1 MHFEEL
7 SNEEWS
13 LVAPILSA
21 QPHAGVL
28 KRGRPRIRTRVVAN
42 AVLWVLTT
50 GQSWSKLPAHY
61 PSQPTCRCRFE
72 EWRLKGKIAEMIRVL
87 SKVGRSFSY
96 VPDAPCVSKK
106 AVPKRDDGQM
116 EERGI
121 PRVIWKSQAS
131 WLASPARQES
141 AHELRPD
148 NPGRAFWMG
157 LAAKGAR
164 VADERGYVVYIA
176 ADPAPDAMFRGWAEI
191 TRDGRRVAR
200 SGLVGPKFDMPDE
213 AMQCALTWARRWIE
227 LHGLSFE
234 LELLHRAAD

>member
-13 LVAPILSA
+13 LVAPILNA
-21 QPHAGVL
+21 QPHAGIL
-28 KRGRPRIRTRVVAN
+28 RRGRPRIRTRVVAN

-72 EWRLKGKIAEMIRVL
+72 EWRLDGKIAEMIRIL
-87 SKVGRSFSY
+87 REVGRSFSY
-96 VPDAPCVSKK
+96 VPDTPCVSKK
-106 AVPKRDDGQM
+106 PVPKRNDGPM

-131 WLASPARQES
+131 WLASPAQQEP
-141 AHELRPD
+141 AHELRRD
-148 NPGRAFWMG
+148 NPSRAFWMG
-157 LAAKGAR
+157 LAANGAR
-164 VADERGYVVYIA
+164 VIDERGYVVYVA
-176 ADPAPDAMFRGWAEI
+176 ADPVPGAMYRGWAEI

-200 SGLVGPKFDMPDE
+200 SGLIGPKYDMPDE

-227 LHGLSFE
+227 LHGVHFE